1 MILRHHHLSTNW
13 LTYYSGSKRPK
24 VGYGIIYC
32 FRGYV
37 FFFFFLSI
45 FHASVAPAVG
55 IGCVWPPVGIETLN
69 PWHLPLANTIILLSS
84 GICTVWAHRAIIAG
98 LTLDA
103 ATGLFLACLYGILFS
118 WLQFI
123 EYGLATFSIND
134 SVYGSIFYMATGF
147 HGLHVIIGTIM
158 LLVAYFRL
166 LLGHFS
172 TTRYIGF

>member
-1 MILRHHHLSTNW
+1 MVLFIVSE
-13 LTYYSGSKRPK
+13 
-24 VGYGIIYC
+24 VM
-32 FRGYV
+32 
-37 FFFFFLSI
+37 FFFSFFWAF

-69 PWHLPLANTIILLSS
+69 PWHLPLANTVILLSS

-166 LLGHFS
+166 LFGHFS
-172 TTRYIGF
+172 TTRHIGF

>member
-1 MILRHHHLSTNW
+1 MVLFIVSE
-13 LTYYSGSKRPK
+13 
-24 VGYGIIYC
+24 VM
-32 FRGYV
+32 
-37 FFFFFLSI
+37 FFFSFFWAF